1 MEVFVEQAASYEKCL
16 KKIWA
21 KHGEDVVILRKKAL
35 KGSKFFG
42 LFEYDNVEITFTVNE
57 SAQKK
62 AYTAPSSVE
71 TAPASGKVQMP
82 LNDYEEQ
89 LKIIQGYA
97 EKNPQAADKLRPY
110 LATIQEK
117 NTVQQEQKPET
128 DQSVRNLVEKV
139 EQLVA
144 KVAQQQAAPEA
155 EHPHII
161 KIGKLL
167 EENDF
172 GVSYTKAL
180 CTRLKNELSYTELE
194 DFQVVQKKLFAILA
208 DSIKPL
214 PPAPKDKTR
223 IISVVGTTGVGK
235 TTTLAKVAAHY
246 VLAGEK
252 VRVITL
258 DIWRIGGVPQ
268 MERYCEVMEIE
279 LTVSSNPTE
288 FRACLDIYRE
298 ETDVI
303 CIDTTGRSPKD
314 KAKLLEMR
322 DFFTG
327 LEENAEIYLAV
338 CAGTRVNDIR
348 EIMKQ
353 YELFKYK
360 SLIITKFDETSYIGN
375 LLTVLA
381 ETGIPVTYVTTG
393 QKVPQ
398 DFLLADAK
406 IFLEKLKGFSV
417 DQEYINYQYGKPAET
432 S

>member
-21 KHGEDVVILRKKAL
+21 KHGDDVVILRKKAS
-35 KGSKFFG
+35 KAAKFFG
-42 LFEYDNVEITFTVNE
+42 LLEYDTVEVTFTINE
-57 SAQKK
+57 SAPKK
-62 AYTAPSSVE
+62 AYTA
-71 TAPASGKVQMP
+71 ASAESEPVAGKVQPP

-97 EKNPQAADKLRPY
+97 EKNPHAANKLRPY

-117 NTVQQEQKPET
+117 NTMPQEQKADADP
-128 DQSVRNLVEKV
+128 SMRNLMEKV
-139 EQLVA
+139 ALLVA
-144 KVAQQQAAPEA
+144 KVEQQQTAPEP
-155 EHPHII
+155 EHPHIL

-172 GVSYTKAL
+172 GISYIKTL
-180 CTRLKNELSYTELE
+180 CARLKSELSYTEIE
-194 DFQVVQKKLFAILA
+194 NFQIVQEKLFAILVE
-208 DSIKPL
+208 SIKTL
-214 PPAPKDKTR
+214 PPSPKEKTR

-268 MERYCEVMEIE
+268 MERYCEVMEVE

-314 KAKLLEMR
+314 RAKLLEMR

-327 LEENAEIYLAV
+327 IDENAEIYLAI

-381 ETGIPVTYVTTG
+381 ETKIPITYVTTG

-398 DFLLADAK
+398 DFMLADAK

-417 DQEYINYQYGKPAET
+417 DQEYINYLCGTPAE
-432 S
+432 SS